1 MYLLDSEK
9 STKHSTQSNEES
21 NTIKEVEKMRLPE
34 FEKGRRMIPAKL
46 QMQKELYD
54 KTVEELRE
62 IAKDKGIETTDL
74 TKKEIVNALS
84 GDRGE

>member
-1 MYLLDSEK
+1 MK
-9 STKHSTQSNEES
+9 
-21 NTIKEVEKMRLPE
+21 LPE
-34 FEKGRRMIPAKL
+34 FEKGRRKIPAKL
-46 QMQKELYD
+46 QLQKELFE
-54 KTVEELRE
+54 KSVEELRM